1 MAYSKIIHTKSEAP
15 DVIPQPGSLT
25 FGELAINYYDGK
37 AYIKNTNNIVAK
49 IGDTAYESRIGK
61 LERDAA
67 VAQNTIDTVANVFE
81 TSGITQHGVTYN
93 NPHFVTSSQLLKLTA
108 GAIPGDEQS
117 YTLHDLTW
125 VPDDEATLFTS
136 PEFTG
141 IPLAPTADKSVNT
154 TQIATTAFVKTA
166 VADLI
171 GSAPDLLDTLGELA
185 AAMGEEEENFLD
197 FYYTKTE
204 LDHATTGK
212 ADKSTTYTRTYL
224 DSAINAKA
232 DQSTTYTKGETD
244 TLLDTKPSST
254 DYNNIVKIT
263 QTAYDAASFTPD
275 NNTLYIV
282 TP

>member
-49 IGDTAYESRIGK
+49 IGDTAYENRIGK
-61 LERDAA
+61 LESDAA
-67 VAQNTIDTVANVFE
+67 IAQNTIDTVANVFE

-93 NPHFVTSSQLLKLTA
+93 NPHFVTSSQLLKLNA
-108 GAIPGDEQS
+108 GAIPGDDES

-125 VPDDEATLFTS
+125 VPNDEATLFTS

-141 IPLAPTADKSVNT
+141 IPLAPTAEQTVNT

-171 GSAPDLLDTLGELA
+171 GGAGDALDTLGELSA
-185 AAMGEEEENFLD
+185 ALENNANILES
-197 FYYTKTE
+197 YYTKIY
-204 LDHATTGK
+204 LDDATTGK

-224 DSAINAKA
+224 DDATTGKA
-232 DQSTTYTKGETD
+232 DKSTTYTKAQTD
-244 TLLDTKPSST
+244 TFLDTKPTST
-254 DYNNIVKIT
+254 SYDNIVKIDQGT
-263 QTAYDAASFTPD
+263 YNFIQPD
-275 NNTLYIV
+275 PRTLYIV

>member
-49 IGDTAYESRIGK
+49 IGDTAYENRIGK
-61 LERDAA
+61 LESDAA
-67 VAQNTIDTVANVFE
+67 IAQNTIDTVANVFE

-93 NPHFVTSSQLLKLTA
+93 NPHFVTSSQLLKLNA
-108 GAIPGDEQS
+108 GAIPGDDES

-125 VPDDEATLFTS
+125 VPNDEATLFTS

-141 IPLAPTADKSVNT
+141 IPLAPTAEQTVNT

-171 GSAPDLLDTLGELA
+171 GGAGDALDTLGELSA
-185 AAMGEEEENFLD
+185 ALENNANILD
-197 FYYTKTE
+197 NYYTRTY
-204 LDHATTGK
+204 LDDATTGK

-224 DSAINAKA
+224 DDATTGKA
-232 DQSTTYTKGETD
+232 DKSTTYTKAQTD
-244 TLLDTKPSST
+244 TFLDTKPSSA
-254 DYNNIVKIT
+254 DYDNIVKIT
-263 QTAYDAASFTPD
+263 QTAYDDGAFTPD
-275 NNTLYIV
+275 TNTLYIV

>member
-49 IGDTAYESRIGK
+49 IGDTAYENRIGK
-61 LERDAA
+61 LESDAA
-67 VAQNTIDTVANVFE
+67 IAQNTIDTVANVFE

-93 NPHFVTSSQLLKLTA
+93 NPHFVTSSQLLKLNA
-108 GAIPGDEQS
+108 GAIPGDDES

-125 VPDDEATLFTS
+125 VPNDEATLFTS

-141 IPLAPTADKSVNT
+141 IPLAPTAEQTVNT

-171 GSAPDLLDTLGELA
+171 GGAGDALDTLGELSA
-185 AAMGEEEENFLD
+185 ALENNANILD
-197 FYYTKTE
+197 NYYTRTY
-204 LDHATTGK
+204 LDDATTGK
-212 ADKSTTYTRTYL
+212 ADKSTTYT
-224 DSAINAKA
+224 KA
-232 DQSTTYTKGETD
+232 QTD
-244 TLLDTKPSST
+244 TFLDTKPSSA
-254 DYNNIVKIT
+254 DYDNIVKIT
-263 QTAYDAASFTPD
+263 QTAYDDGAFTPD
-275 NNTLYIV
+275 TNTLYIV